1 MANLSPTTVA
11 INTIAHNLANAA
23 EAMKGLDPAMSQ
35 DLRALL
41 NIAAGE
47 IARVRKAARKAAA
60 AAKRSEG
67 EAKKSD
73 KNAASASKKA
83 PVVEGPAP
91 APKPKTRRKAA
102 NGMTAH

>member
-11 INTIAHNLANAA
+11 INTIAHNLANAT
-23 EAMKGLDPAMSQ
+23 EAVNGLDPALSE

-60 AAKRSEG
+60 AMKRSG
-67 EAKKSD
+67 SDAVKSKK
-73 KNAASASKKA
+73 KAASASKKA
-83 PVVEGPAP
+83 PAVEAP
-91 APKPKTRRKAA
+91 APKPKTRRKAT